1 MRRTAPFTL
10 SLLAAAIALPATAQS
25 DSPTD
30 PSNTGEIES
39 VLVIGERNDRS
50 LKDTVSSVS
59 VLDGGTLNALRL
71 FTITDAVAEVP
82 NVVALSGAVPDI
94 RGVSGNG
101 SAGGFN
107 SITGGARARVSTLV
121 DGVPEPF
128 VADRTGDSGIWDVE
142 QIEVFRGPQSTL
154 VGRNAIGGMIFV
166 KTKDPTFDWEGA
178 ARFGYRNQDQY
189 LDYAGAI
196 SGPIVDDT
204 LAFRLSANYLDA
216 QTITDDEGYATN
228 PPTYDLNELKSH
240 RVRGKLLWTPND
252 DAHRRG
258 VRRFGPSLLLR
269 GGPRRLRAHLFP
281 GHHQRLGHPESQ
293 DRLRLQQQLVRRR
306 APGLPGLRLGFRRL

>member
-1 MRRTAPFTL
+1 MRPSAPFAI
-10 SLLAAAIALPATAQS
+10 SLIAAAIAAPVVAQNAPTTQGLDES
-25 DSPTD
+25 D
-30 PSNTGEIES
+30 IETI
-39 VLVIGERNDRS
+39 LVIGERDERS

-59 VLDGGTLNALRL
+59 VLDGDSLNALRN
-71 FTITDAVAEVP
+71 FSITDAVAEVP

-128 VADRTGDSGIWDVE
+128 VADRTGDSGIWDVQ

-178 ARFGYRNQDQY
+178 RP
-189 LDYAGAI
+189 LCLPE
-196 SGPIVDDT
+196 SGPI
-204 LAFRLSANYLDA
+204 
-216 QTITDDEGYATN
+216 
-228 PPTYDLNELKSH
+228 
-240 RVRGKLLWTPND
+240 
-252 DAHRRG
+252 
-258 VRRFGPSLLLR
+258 
-269 GGPRRLRAHLFP
+269 
-281 GHHQRLGHPESQ
+281 
-293 DRLRLQQQLVRRR
+293 
-306 APGLPGLRLGFRRL
+306 PGLRRSRVRPRR